1 MSMLSDVRVICP
13 NCEKLIEQ
21 TITVPEPNF
30 MAERMKDSAVEFWD
44 DLICE
49 HCEHHIEYRGSNS
62 YYELYIT
69 SDEVDEAD
77 FLYSDASYEFDEYD
91 SDESIE
97 SDGVKGIIN
106 NRNIESL
113 YHFSKIEN
121 LEAIANQGLIPR
133 AQLKDGDYKFTDV
146 NRSDGFLNANCISV
160 SFPQYR
166 MFFIKRVQNPQ
177 QNWVVLE
184 LSPELILDKESAFFE
199 RNAASRVVQTEIIEN
214 RKLATAF
221 EKMFDDIDELPS
233 RKERKLPDNYP
244 SDPQAEILVFDKI
257 DRDYIVAAHFAN
269 EAMLDKYK
277 DQLNGIEPKVSPEL
291 FDNRV
296 DHEWL

>member
-1 MSMLSDVRVICP
+1 MSLLSDVRVICP

-21 TITVPEPNF
+21 TISVPEPNF
-30 MAERMKDSAVEFWD
+30 MVEQMKDSVVEFCD
-44 DLICE
+44 DLVCE
-49 HCEHHIEYRGSNS
+49 HCEHHIEYSGSNS
-62 YYELYIT
+62 YYELYMT

-77 FLYSDASYEFDEYD
+77 FLYSDASYEFNVYD

-97 SDGVKGIIN
+97 SDGVKGIISK
-106 NRNIESL
+106 RNIESL

-166 MFFIKRVQNPQ
+166 MFFIKRVQDSQ

-184 LSPELILDKESAFFE
+184 LSPKLILDKESAFFE
-199 RNAASRVVQTEIIEN
+199 RNAASREVQSEIIEN

-221 EKMFDDIDELPS
+221 EKMFDDIDKLPT
-233 RKERKLPDNYP
+233 RKERELPDNYP

-269 EAMLDKYK
+269 ETMLNKYK

-296 DHEWL
+296 DHDRL